1 MKTLQ
6 KRVQVLYRFRC
17 ERCRSQFEMTEEEK
31 LENDWKF
38 TGYEYSYKEGKHV
51 FKEVN
56 REIEKYPHNLLD
68 HFECPVCNCVRYVR
82 KNEMHRFSVMDDGTE
97 IKDY

>member
-17 ERCRSQFEMTEEEK
+17 ERCRSKFEMTEEEK

-38 TGYEYSYKEGKHV
+38 DGGDKSNPYHTLPS
-51 FKEVN
+51 N
-56 REIEKYPHNLLD
+56 PLD
-68 HFECPVCNCVRYVR
+68 HFDCPVCGCVRYVM
-82 KNEMHRFSVMDDGTE
+82 KNDMHRISVMDDGT
-97 IKDY
+97 KVMDY

>member
-17 ERCRSQFEMTEEEK
+17 ERCRSKFEMTEEEK

-38 TGYEYSYKEGKHV
+38 DGGDKSNPYHTSPS
-51 FKEVN
+51 N
-56 REIEKYPHNLLD
+56 PLD
-68 HFECPVCNCVRYVR
+68 HFDCPVCGCVRYVR
-82 KNEMHRFSVMDDGTE
+82 KNDMHRFSVMDDGTE
-97 IKDY
+97 VMDY

>member
-17 ERCRSQFEMTEEEK
+17 GRCRSKFEMNEEEK

-38 TGYEYSYKEGKHV
+38 DNRKDKEKIRAEGRFPINLSNNFDCPACGCEGYVY
-51 FKEVN
+51 
-56 REIEKYPHNLLD
+56 RED
-68 HFECPVCNCVRYVR
+68 
-82 KNEMHRFSVMDDGTE
+82 MHRFVVMDDGTE
-97 IKDY
+97 IKEY

>member
-17 ERCRSQFEMTEEEK
+17 ERCRSKFEMTEEEK

-38 TGYEYSYKEGKHV
+38 DEGDKSNPYHTSPS
-51 FKEVN
+51 N
-56 REIEKYPHNLLD
+56 PLD
-68 HFECPVCNCVRYVR
+68 HFDCPVCKCVRYVM
-82 KNEMHRFSVMDDGTE
+82 KNDMHRFSVMDDGTE
-97 IKDY
+97 VMDY

>member
-17 ERCRSQFEMTEEEK
+17 SGCKSKFEMTSEEK

-38 TGYEYSYKEGKHV
+38 DDRKNK
-51 FKEVN
+51 N
-56 REIEKYPHNLLD
+56 DLREKGWGPSNPLD
-68 HFECPVCNCVRYVR
+68 YFYCPVCNCQQLVKRCD
-82 KNEMHRFSVMDDGTE
+82 MHKIAVMDDGTE
-97 IKDY
+97 IVCY

>member
-17 ERCRSQFEMTEEEK
+17 DRCRSKFEMTEEEK

-38 TGYEYSYKEGKHV
+38 DGGDKSNPYHTSPS
-51 FKEVN
+51 N
-56 REIEKYPHNLLD
+56 PLD
-68 HFECPVCNCVRYVR
+68 HFDCPVCGCVRYVR
-82 KNEMHRFSVMDDGTE
+82 KNDMHRFSVMDDGTE
-97 IKDY
+97 VMDY

>member
-17 ERCRSQFEMTEEEK
+17 ERCRSKFEMTEEEK

-38 TGYEYSYKEGKHV
+38 DDRKYKEKLRAEGHIPM
-51 FKEVN
+51 N
-56 REIEKYPHNLLD
+56 HLD
-68 HFECPVCNCVRYVR
+68 HFDCPVCGCKRYVSR
-82 KNEMHRFSVMDDGTE
+82 GDMHRFAVMDDGTE
-97 IKDY
+97 IMEY

>member
-17 ERCRSQFEMTEEEK
+17 ERCRSKFEMTEEEK

-38 TGYEYSYKEGKHV
+38 DDHKDKERRRAEGRGPM
-51 FKEVN
+51 N
-56 REIEKYPHNLLD
+56 TLD
-68 HFECPVCNCVRYVR
+68 YFDCPVCGCKRYVMR
-82 KNEMHRFSVMDDGTE
+82 KDMHRFAVMDDGTE
-97 IKDY
+97 IMEYWSKIGGIG

>member
-17 ERCRSQFEMTEEEK
+17 ERCRSKFEMTEEEK

-38 TGYEYSYKEGKHV
+38 DGRIDKEKFRTEGR
-51 FKEVN
+51 FPIN
-56 REIEKYPHNLLD
+56 ALD
-68 HFECPVCNCVRYVR
+68 TFDCPVCGCERRVSRGD
-82 KNEMHRFSVMDDGTE
+82 MHKIDVMDDGTE
-97 IKDY
+97 IIEY

>member
-17 ERCRSQFEMTEEEK
+17 ERCRSKFEMTEEEK

-38 TGYEYSYKEGKHV
+38 DDRIDKEKLRTEGR
-51 FKEVN
+51 FPIN
-56 REIEKYPHNLLD
+56 PSDIFD
-68 HFECPVCNCVRYVR
+68 CPVCGCERRVSRGD
-82 KNEMHRFSVMDDGTE
+82 MHRIDVMDDGTE
-97 IKDY
+97 IMEY

>member
-17 ERCRSQFEMTEEEK
+17 ERCRSKFEMTEEEK

-38 TGYEYSYKEGKHV
+38 DEGDKSNPYHTSPS
-51 FKEVN
+51 N
-56 REIEKYPHNLLD
+56 PLD
-68 HFECPVCNCVRYVR
+68 HFDCPVCECVRYVM
-82 KNEMHRFSVMDDGTE
+82 KNDMHRFSVMDDGTE
-97 IKDY
+97 VMDY

>member
-31 LENDWKF
+31 IENDWKF
-38 TGYEYSYKEGKHV
+38 TKYHYSYEEGDYV
-51 FKEVN
+51 CGPVDRN
-56 REIEKYPHNLLD
+56 NDYRHNPLNYFD
-68 HFECPVCNCVRYVR
+68 CPICKCVRNVYR
-82 KNEMHRFSVMDDGTE
+82 KDMHKYSVMDDGTE
-97 IKDY
+97 IMDY

>member
-17 ERCRSQFEMTEEEK
+17 ERCRSKFEMTEEEK

-38 TGYEYSYKEGKHV
+38 DDRIDKEKLRTEGR
-51 FKEVN
+51 FPIN
-56 REIEKYPHNLLD
+56 TSD
-68 HFECPVCNCVRYVR
+68 TFDCPVCGCERRVSRGD
-82 KNEMHRFSVMDDGTE
+82 MHRIDVMDDGTE
-97 IKDY
+97 IMEY

>member
-17 ERCRSQFEMTEEEK
+17 ERCRSKFEMTEEEK

-38 TGYEYSYKEGKHV
+38 DDHRDKEKRRAEGRGPM
-51 FKEVN
+51 N
-56 REIEKYPHNLLD
+56 NLD
-68 HFECPVCNCVRYVR
+68 YFDCPVCGCKRYVM
-82 KNEMHRFSVMDDGTE
+82 KKDMHRFAVMDDGTE
-97 IKDY
+97 IMEY

>member
-17 ERCRSQFEMTEEEK
+17 ERCRSKFEMTEEEK

-38 TGYEYSYKEGKHV
+38 DGRIDKEKLRTEGH
-51 FKEVN
+51 FPIN
-56 REIEKYPHNLLD
+56 PLD
-68 HFECPVCNCVRYVR
+68 TFDCPVCGCERRVSRGD
-82 KNEMHRFSVMDDGTE
+82 MHRIDVMDDGTE
-97 IKDY
+97 IMEY

>member
-17 ERCRSQFEMTEEEK
+17 SRCKSKFEMTSEEK

-38 TGYEYSYKEGKHV
+38 DSRKNKNDLRKKGWGPS
-51 FKEVN
+51 N
-56 REIEKYPHNLLD
+56 PLD
-68 HFECPVCNCVRYVR
+68 YFYCPVCKRQQLVYKRD
-82 KNEMHRFSVMDDGTE
+82 MHEIAVMDDGTE
-97 IKDY
+97 IVY

>member
-17 ERCRSQFEMTEEEK
+17 ERCRSKFEMTEEEK

-38 TGYEYSYKEGKHV
+38 DEGDKSNPYHTSPS
-51 FKEVN
+51 N
-56 REIEKYPHNLLD
+56 PLD
-68 HFECPVCNCVRYVR
+68 HFDCPVCGCVRYVR
-82 KNEMHRFSVMDDGTE
+82 KNDMHRFSVMDDGTE
-97 IKDY
+97 VMDY